1 MNICYYTPFKPLSHI
16 HPSGDLV
23 TAAGLFAYLS
33 KRGHQVTPMSDFRC
47 RWIYWKPWRWPHL
60 LRETMR
66 VVRKNSGNGMD
77 LWFTYHSYYKA
88 PDLLGAAAA
97 HRMGI
102 PYVIFQGI
110 YSTKR
115 RRAWKTCPGFYLN
128 RRVLCAARHI
138 FTNKKLDLLNLK
150 RLIPEHKITYIAPG
164 LIPAEFSFDAEA
176 RAELRHALNLGD
188 DPVVFSAAMFRPD
201 VKTEGLTWVI
211 RTCGELNR
219 RGQPLWLVI
228 AGDGKEKDK
237 LKQLAAAHLP
247 QRVRFVGRIAR
258 NDMYRYYSAADLFVF
273 PGIRES
279 LGMVYLE
286 AQACGL
292 PVVAFENAGVPEA
305 VQDGKTGL
313 LVPMYADG
321 LFADAIE
328 RLVKDADLR
337 RKMGKAAQAYVR
349 QNHDLNQNYQKMDHL
364 LQDIVQTENN
374 KD

>member
-1 MNICYYTPFKPLSHI
+1 MNICYYTPFKPLSHA

-23 TAAGLFAYLS
+23 TAAGLFSYLN
-33 KRGHQVTPMSDFRC
+33 KQGHQVIPMSDFRC
-47 RWIYWKPWRWPHL
+47 RWIYWKPWQWPHL
-60 LRETMR
+60 LQETMR
-66 VVRKNSGNGMD
+66 VVRKNSGKGMD

-115 RRAWKTCPGFYLN
+115 RRAWKSCPGFYLN
-128 RRVLCAARHI
+128 RRILCAAQHI

-150 RLIPEHKITYIAPG
+150 RLIPAHKITYIAPG

-176 RAELRHALNLGD
+176 RAELRHALNIGD
-188 DPVVFSAAMFRPD
+188 APVVFSAAMFRPD

-211 RTCGELNR
+211 RTCGALYR

-292 PVVAFENAGVPEA
+292 PVVAFNDAGVPEA
-305 VQDGKTGL
+305 VKDGVTGL
-313 LVPMYADG
+313 LVPA
-321 LFADAIE
+321 FDAKAFE
-328 RLVKDADLR
+328 EAVARFLNDVQLR
-337 RKMGKAAQAYVR
+337 RRMGRAAQSYVR
-349 QNHDLNQNYQKMDHL
+349 QNHNLNRNYRQIDRI
-364 LQDIVQTENN
+364 LQAIV
-374 KD
+374 

>member
-1 MNICYYTPFKPLSHI
+1 
-16 HPSGDLV
+16 
-23 TAAGLFAYLS
+23 
-33 KRGHQVTPMSDFRC
+33 
-47 RWIYWKPWRWPHL
+47 
-60 LRETMR
+60 
-66 VVRKNSGNGMD
+66 
-77 LWFTYHSYYKA
+77 
-88 PDLLGAAAA
+88 
-97 HRMGI
+97 MGI

-128 RRVLCAARHI
+128 RRILCAARHI

-150 RLIPEHKITYIAPG
+150 RLIPAHKVTYIAPG
-164 LIPAEFSFDAEA
+164 LIPAEFSFDAQA
-176 RAELRHALNLGD
+176 RAELRCALNLGD

-211 RTCGELNR
+211 RTCGALYR

-292 PVVAFENAGVPEA
+292 PVVAFNDAGVPEA
-305 VQDGKTGL
+305 VKDGVTGL
-313 LVPMYADG
+313 LVPA
-321 LFADAIE
+321 FDAKAFE
-328 RLVKDADLR
+328 EAVARFLNDVQLR
-337 RKMGKAAQAYVR
+337 RRMGRAAQSYVR
-349 QNHDLNQNYQKMDHL
+349 QNHNLNRNYRQIDRI
-364 LQDIVQTENN
+364 LQAIV
-374 KD
+374 